1 MKKAVAHQ
9 QGAVKTPSLYFWLLP
24 LYTPFIVILM
34 GLVLYTAACAIHYLY
49 TTTHP

>member
-1 MKKAVAHQ
+1 MKKAVANQ
-9 QGAVKTPSLYFWLLP
+9 QGAGQIPSLFFWLLP
-24 LYTPFIVILM
+24 LYTPFVVMLL